1 MIITEVLMNQK
12 AIGVFDS
19 GLGGLTAV
27 REMLTILPDEDIIY
41 FGDTGRVPYG
51 SKSNET
57 IRKYAVQ
64 DARFLRRMGVKII
77 VAACGTVSSVA
88 PDLTDQLGVPYTG
101 VVYPTCFSACQAT
114 RNGRIGVIGT
124 AATIASHSYKDR
136 IQKKHPEFTVVE
148 QACPLF
154 VPLVENGMT
163 DPDDE
168 IVRLTVQRYLGVMKE
183 NDVDTIILGC
193 THYPLLAEA
202 IARELGGG
210 VTLIDSGKETALYTK
225 KLLEQDGLLRA
236 PGSGSSQRYYVSD
249 TPADFE
255 KYAGIFLRRN
265 IENQVEQINIEE
277 Y

>member
-1 MIITEVLMNQK
+1 MQKK

-27 REMLTILPDEDIIY
+27 REMLRILPGEDIIY

-51 SKSNET
+51 SKSNDT
-57 IRKYAVQ
+57 ISRYALQ
-64 DARFLRRMGVKII
+64 DARFLKSMGVKMI

-88 PDLTDQLGVPYTG
+88 PDLSEELGLPYTG
-101 VVYPTCFSACQAT
+101 VVYPTCFSAIHAT
-114 RNGRIGVIGT
+114 KNGRIGVIGT
-124 AATIASHSYKDR
+124 AATIKSHSYKNR
-136 IQKKHPEFTVVE
+136 IEKKYPEVIVIE

-168 IVRLTVQRYLGVMKE
+168 IVRLTVSRYLKVMQE

-193 THYPLLAEA
+193 THYPLLSEA
-202 IARELGGG
+202 IAREMGPG

-225 KLLEQDGLLRA
+225 KILEENGLISDSTE
-236 PGSGSSQRYYVSD
+236 GNQRYFVSD

-255 KYAGIFLRRN
+255 KYAEIFLRRN
-265 IENQVEQINIEE
+265 INHKVEQISIEE

>member
-1 MIITEVLMNQK
+1 MNNQ

-27 REMLTILPDEDIIY
+27 REMLEILPNENIVY

-57 IRKYAVQ
+57 ISKYAVQ
-64 DARFLRRMGVKII
+64 DARFLKKQGVKMI

-88 PDLTDQLGVPYTG
+88 PDLTEELGLPYTG
-101 VVYPTCFSACQAT
+101 VVYPTCFTAVRT
-114 RNGRIGVIGT
+114 TKNGRIGVIGT
-124 AATIASHSYKDR
+124 AATIASHSYKNR
-136 IQKKHPEFTVVE
+136 IRQKHPEFTVIE
-148 QACPLF
+148 QACPLY

-163 DPDDE
+163 DPNDE
-168 IVRLTVQRYLGVMKE
+168 IVRLVVRRYMQIMKE

-193 THYPLLAEA
+193 THYPLLTEA
-202 IARELGGG
+202 IRREMGDG

-225 KLLEQDGLLRA
+225 KILEENGLLRTGTQPPEA
-236 PGSGSSQRYYVSD
+236 RFFVSD
-249 TPADFE
+249 TPSDFE
-255 KYAGIFLRRN
+255 KYAGIFLQRN
-265 IENQVEQINIEE
+265 IHDRVQQIHIEE

>member
-1 MIITEVLMNQK
+1 MNNE

-27 REMLTILPDEDIIY
+27 REMLEILPDENIIY

-57 IRKYAVQ
+57 IVKYAMQ
-64 DARFLRRMGVKII
+64 DARFLKKQGVKMI

-88 PDLTDQLGVPYTG
+88 PDLTQELGLPYTG
-101 VVYPTCFSACQAT
+101 VVYPTCYTAVRT
-114 RNGRIGVIGT
+114 TKTGRIGVIGT
-124 AATIASHSYKDR
+124 AATIASHSYKNR
-136 IQKKHPEFTVVE
+136 IRQKHPEFEVVE
-148 QACPLF
+148 QACPLY
-154 VPLVENGMT
+154 VPLVENGLT

-168 IVRLTVQRYLGVMKE
+168 IVRLVVRRYMAELKKKG
-183 NDVDTIILGC
+183 VDTVILGC
-193 THYPLLAEA
+193 THYPLLSEA
-202 IARELGGG
+202 IAREMGEG

-225 KLLEQDGLLRA
+225 KILEENGLLR
-236 PGSGSSQRYYVSD
+236 SGEGAAEARFYVSD

-265 IENQVEQINIEE
+265 IDDRVRQINIEE

>member
-1 MIITEVLMNQK
+1 MIITEVRMNQK

-27 REMLTILPDEDIIY
+27 REMLRILPDEDIVY

-51 SKSNET
+51 SKSNDT
-57 IRKYAVQ
+57 IKKYALQ
-64 DARFLRRMGVKII
+64 DARFLRKMGVKMII
-77 VAACGTVSSVA
+77 AACGTVSSVA

-101 VVYPTCFSACQAT
+101 VVYPTCFSAIQAT
-114 RNGRIGVIGT
+114 KNGRIGVIGT
-124 AATIASHSYKDR
+124 AATIASHSYKNR
-136 IQKKHPEFTVVE
+136 IEKKHPEYTVIE

-168 IVRLTVQRYLGVMKE
+168 IVRLTVKRYLGVMKD
-183 NDVDTIILGC
+183 NGVDTIILGC

-202 IARELGGG
+202 IAREMGGG
-210 VTLIDSGKETALYTK
+210 ATLIDSGKETALYTK
-225 KLLEQDGLLRA
+225 KILEQEGLLR
-236 PGSGSSQRYYVSD
+236 PEGSGSEQRYYVSD
-249 TPADFE
+249 TPEDFE
-255 KYAGIFLRRN
+255 KYAGIFLKRN
-265 IENQVEQINIEE
+265 IDNQVRQINIEE

>member
-1 MIITEVLMNQK
+1 MNNK

-27 REMLTILPDEDIIY
+27 REMLEILPDESIIY

-51 SKSNET
+51 SKSTET
-57 IRKYAVQ
+57 INKYAFQ
-64 DARFLRRMGVKII
+64 DARFLKQMGVKMI

-88 PDLTDQLGVPYTG
+88 PDLSGELGLPYTG
-101 VVYPTCFSACQAT
+101 VVYPTCFSAVRAT
-114 RNGRIGVIGT
+114 RSGRIGVIGT
-124 AATIASHSYKDR
+124 AATIASHSYKNR
-136 IQKKHPEFTVVE
+136 IQAKHPGITVTE

-168 IVRLTVQRYLGVMKE
+168 IVRLTVKRYLEIMKE
-183 NDVDTIILGC
+183 NEVDTIILGC

-202 IARELGGG
+202 ISREMGDD

-225 KLLEQDGLLRA
+225 KLLTEQELLRSD
-236 PGSGSSQRYYVSD
+236 GEISEQSYFVSD

-265 IENQVEQINIEE
+265 IDNKVRQINIED

>member
-1 MIITEVLMNQK
+1 MNNE

-27 REMLTILPDEDIIY
+27 REMLEILPNENIVY

-57 IRKYAVQ
+57 ISKYALQ
-64 DARFLRRMGVKII
+64 DARFLKKQGVKMI

-88 PDLTDQLGVPYTG
+88 PDLTEELGVPYTG
-101 VVYPTCFSACQAT
+101 VVYPTCFTAIRAT
-114 RNGRIGVIGT
+114 RTGRIGVIGT
-124 AATIASHSYKDR
+124 AATIASHSYKNR
-136 IQKKHPEFTVVE
+136 IRQKHPEFTVIE
-148 QACPLF
+148 QACPLY

-168 IVRLTVQRYLGVMKE
+168 IVRLVVKRYMGIMKE
-183 NDVDTIILGC
+183 NEVDTIILGC
-193 THYPLLAEA
+193 THYPLLSDA
-202 IARELGGG
+202 ISREMGDG

-225 KLLEQDGLLRA
+225 KILEENRLLRDESAA
-236 PGSGSSQRYYVSD
+236 PDARYFVSD

-255 KYAGIFLRRN
+255 KYAGIFLKRK
-265 IENQVEQINIEE
+265 IEHRVQQINIEE

>member
-1 MIITEVLMNQK
+1 MNNK
-12 AIGVFDS
+12 AIGIFDS

-27 REMLTILPDEDIIY
+27 REMLDILPDENIVY

-51 SKSNET
+51 SKSNDT
-57 IRKYAVQ
+57 ISKYALQ
-64 DARFLRRMGVKII
+64 DARFLKSMGVKMI

-88 PDLTDQLGVPYTG
+88 PDLSAELGLPYTG
-101 VVYPTCFSACQAT
+101 VVYPTCYSAVQAT
-114 RNGRIGVIGT
+114 RTGRIGVIGT

-136 IQKKHPEFTVVE
+136 IQAKHPEFTVVE

-168 IVRLTVQRYLGVMKE
+168 IVRLTVKRYLGVMK
-183 NDVDTIILGC
+183 DGGVDTIILGC

-202 IARELGGG
+202 ISREMGEG
-210 VTLIDSGKETALYTK
+210 VALIDSGKETALYTK
-225 KLLEQDGLLRA
+225 KILEESGLLRTDGGEA
-236 PGSGSSQRYYVSD
+236 TQRFYVSD
-249 TPADFE
+249 TPDDF
-255 KYAGIFLRRN
+255 KRYAEIFLKRN
-265 IENQVEQINIEE
+265 IDDKVEQINIEE

>member
-1 MIITEVLMNQK
+1 MNNE

-27 REMLTILPDEDIIY
+27 REILEILPNENIVY

-57 IRKYAVQ
+57 INKYALQ
-64 DARFLRRMGVKII
+64 DARFLKKQGVKMI

-88 PDLTDQLGVPYTG
+88 PDLTDELGLPYTG
-101 VVYPTCFSACQAT
+101 VVYPTCFTAVRAT
-114 RNGRIGVIGT
+114 KNGRIGVIGT
-124 AATIASHSYKDR
+124 AATIASHSYKNR
-136 IQKKHPEFTVVE
+136 IREKHPELTVIE

-168 IVRLTVQRYLGVMKE
+168 IVRLVVKRYMAVMKE
-183 NDVDTIILGC
+183 NGVDTIILGC
-193 THYPLLAEA
+193 THYPLLTDA
-202 IARELGGG
+202 ISREMGGN
-210 VTLIDSGKETALYTK
+210 VILIDSGKETALYTK
-225 KLLEQDGLLRA
+225 KILEVKHLLRDDA
-236 PGSGSSQRYYVSD
+236 DDAQARFFVSD

-255 KYAGIFLRRN
+255 KYAGIFLERN
-265 IENQVEQINIEE
+265 IDNCAQQISIEE